1 MQSSHYPWPFAH
13 SITCGRYVCKRDM
26 SRALQSRPKPRP
38 KPMKSARK
46 YTPEQWAEARRLRA
60 EGLTFARIAE
70 HLGFAVPRT
79 VAARALKEG
88 WPSPRSAAASPAK
101 RARSRPTAAP
111 AVARKPPSP
120 ASLRTCRALAMRL
133 YGVFELEIRMKELSM
148 KKRLKSYRQAG
159 HDAEPPVVTTQERES
174 FAALIQQINQVT
186 EMASEPALA
195 ADGRRK
201 FATLNPELTAL
212 SDEPDADALGAASQ
226 KDELRREIADELE
239 KLGPPP
245 ASA

>member
-1 MQSSHYPWPFAH
+1 
-13 SITCGRYVCKRDM
+13 
-26 SRALQSRPKPRP
+26 
-38 KPMKSARK
+38 
-46 YTPEQWAEARRLRA
+46 
-60 EGLTFARIAE
+60 
-70 HLGFAVPRT
+70 
-79 VAARALKEG
+79 
-88 WPSPRSAAASPAK
+88 
-101 RARSRPTAAP
+101 
-111 AVARKPPSP
+111 
-120 ASLRTCRALAMRL
+120 
-133 YGVFELEIRMKELSM
+133 M

-174 FAALIQQINQVT
+174 FAALIEQINQVT

-212 SDEPDADALGAASQ
+212 SDELDADALAAASQ

-245 ASA
+245 AST